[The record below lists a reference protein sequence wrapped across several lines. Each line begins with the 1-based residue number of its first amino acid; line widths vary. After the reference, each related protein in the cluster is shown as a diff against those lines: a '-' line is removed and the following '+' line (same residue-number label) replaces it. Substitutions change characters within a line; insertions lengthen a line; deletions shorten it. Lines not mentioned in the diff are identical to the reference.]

1 MPGNNDQKPAPLTP
15 PLRTEIAPITREMEK
30 AYLDYAM
37 SVIVARALPDARDG
51 LKPVQRRIIYAM
63 HQVGLDAG
71 ARFAKSAAVVGET
84 MKRYHPHGD
93 LAIYDALV
101 RLAQSFTMRYP
112 LITGQGNFGSVD
124 GDAPAAMR
132 YTECR
137 LSPLSRELLN
147 DIDKE
152 TVNFLLNYSGTD
164 TEPDILPSTLPNLLL
179 NGAAGIAVGMAT
191 NIPPHNLGEIVAA
204 LGYLLEKGKLL
215 PQKEE
220 NGVVRAAFSSTVSVE
235 ELLQFVQGPDFPT
248 GGTIYDKNEIL
259 AAYSTGRGSII
270 MRGKAKIEEMR
281 GGKNAIIISELPYQ
295 VNKADLVARIAGLVR
310 ERKIEGISD
319 LRDESDR
326 QGLRVVVELKRDAR
340 PQQVLNLLYKHTELQ
355 KSFHVNLVALVDNEP
370 HTLTL
375 KTALEVFIRHRQ
387 EVIVRRTIYLL
398 RKAREREHILLGLK
412 IALDHL
418 DAVIKTIRASRDVEE
433 AKLNL
438 IKKFKLTE
446 IQALAI
452 LEMPLKRLAALE
464 RKKIEDELQDV
475 LVSIKNYQLLLRTPE
490 RVVGEIKKELAEI
503 KTKYGDERQT
513 KVVKGKVGEFSD
525 EDLITEENVILTLT
539 ESGYIKRLPLATYR
553 TQGRGGKGVM
563 GATLKEGDTVER
575 LWITNTHDTLYV
587 FTDRGKIYSLRAW
600 DVPEASRQAK
610 GTAIVNLIDIGQDEK
625 ILTILPIGKNDEAQY
640 LFMTTKMGTV
650 KKTAIDEFANIRRNG
665 ILAIKIDKG
674 DELSWVKT
682 TRGSDQI
689 ILTTSL
695 GKAIR
700 FSEKQVRPMGR
711 AAAGVRG
718 IRLAKGDFVL
728 GMDIIAKN
736 RDEKKELLTVL
747 ENGYGKRTKLNL
759 YREQNRGGTGI
770 FTAKVTK
777 KTGPL
782 VGAKVVGEEVKDI
795 LLTSTSGQVIR
806 LPREEVRSS
815 GRATQGV
822 RLMRLAKGDRVAAF
836 TCLENNAEEK
846 EQSG

>member
-1 MPGNNDQKPAPLTP
+1 MAEKNTQETPGVNRVA
-15 PLRTEIAPITREMEK
+15 RTELAPITLEMEK

-71 ARFAKSAAVVGET
+71 ARFAKAAAVVGET

-93 LAIYDALV
+93 LSIYDALV
-101 RLAQSFTMRYP
+101 RLAQNFTMRYP

-132 YTECR
+132 YTECK
-137 LSPLSRELLN
+137 LAPLARELLD

-164 TEPDILPSTLPNLLL
+164 SEPDILPSTLPNLLL
-179 NGAAGIAVGMAT
+179 NGASGIAVGMAT
-191 NIPPHNLGEIVAA
+191 SIPPHNLTEVIEA
-204 LGYLLEKGKLL
+204 LTHLLGKGRLA
-215 PQKEE
+215 PEKEE
-220 NGVVRAAFSSTVSVE
+220 NGIIRAQFSSTATVE
-235 ELLQFVQGPDFPT
+235 ELMQFVQGPDFPT
-248 GGTIYDKNEIL
+248 GGTIYDKNEIS
-259 AAYSTGRGSII
+259 AAYSTGRGSIV
-270 MRGKAKIEEMR
+270 MRGKAKIEEIK
-281 GGKNAIIISELPYQ
+281 GGKNAIIVSELPYQ
-295 VNKADLVARIAGLVR
+295 VNKAELVARVADLVR

-326 QGLRVVVELKRDAR
+326 QGLRVVIELKRDAR

-375 KTALEVFIRHRQ
+375 KAALEVFIRHRQ
-387 EVIVRRTIYLL
+387 EVILRRTIYLL
-398 RKAREREHILLGLK
+398 RKAKEREHILQGLK

-418 DAVIKTIRASRDVEE
+418 DAVIKIIRASRDAEE
-433 AKLNL
+433 AKINL

-464 RKKIEDELQDV
+464 RQKIEDELKEV
-475 LVSIKNYQLLLRTPE
+475 LASIKDYQKLLATPQK
-490 RVVGEIKKELAEI
+490 VVAEIKRELTDI
-503 KTKYGDERQT
+503 KTKYGDERKT
-513 KVVKGKVGEFSD
+513 KVIKGRVGEFSD
-525 EDLITEENVILTLT
+525 EDLIREEDVILTLT
-539 ESGYIKRLPLATYR
+539 ESGYIKRLPLSTYR

-587 FTDRGKIYSLRAW
+587 FTNKGKIYSLHAW

-610 GTAIVNLIDIGQDEK
+610 GTAIVNLIDIGQDER
-625 ILTILPIGKNDEAQY
+625 ILTILPISKADGAQY

-650 KKTAIDEFANIRRNG
+650 KKTAVAEFSNIRRNG
-665 ILAIKIDKG
+665 ILAIKIDKN

-682 TRGSDQI
+682 TRGTDKI

-700 FSEKQVRPMGR
+700 FSEKQVRAMGR
-711 AAAGVRG
+711 AAAGVKG
-718 IRLAKGDFVL
+718 IRLAKNDHVL
-728 GMDIIAKN
+728 GMEVIN
-736 RDEKKELLTVL
+736 SERDAKKELLIVL

-782 VGAKVVGEEVKDI
+782 TGALVVGDEVSDI

-806 LPREEVRSS
+806 LPIDQVRRS

-822 RLMRLAKGDRVAAF
+822 RLMRLQKGDKVAAF
-836 TCLENNAEEK
+836 TCLEETTPTPIL
-846 EQSG
+846 